1 MDKKCIMRKPNKN
14 LLMLIC
20 VDLDL
25 IYDYEVVNMFLTDYK
40 NEAKYRSS
48 IMILNSVYH
57 NN

>member
-1 MDKKCIMRKPNKN
+1 MKKPNKN
-14 LLMLIC
+14 LLMLIR

-48 IMILNSVYH
+48 IVILNSVYH